1 MDWKSIRI
9 EQDDNLPYYMQLA
22 REIRRLILTGRI
34 PLGERIPVS
43 RELMK
48 IFKFSS
54 TTVEKGIGILV
65 EEGFLVRRP
74 RIGTFVAETLPVK
87 PRRQE
92 YSRGGLLLPE
102 YPRVRPAGCAS
113 KNSRQV

>member
-9 EQDDNLPYYMQLA
+9 EQGDSLPYYMQLA

-74 RIGTFVAETLPVK
+74 RIGTFVAETSCERGNRYLDRALLVK
-87 PRRQE
+87 TFE
-92 YSRGGLLLPE
+92 VSDTAFFAGNGGSN
-102 YPRVRPAGCAS
+102 G
-113 KNSRQV
+113 

>member
-34 PLGERIPVS
+34 QLGERIPVS

-65 EEGFLVRRP
+65 EEGFLVRRRAVGNAQP
-74 RIGTFVAETLPVK
+74 DGTFELMVLRSEAVEAQKYILDNN
-87 PRRQE
+87 
-92 YSRGGLLLPE
+92 L
-102 YPRVRPAGCAS
+102 
-113 KNSRQV
+113 

>member
-34 PLGERIPVS
+34 QLGERIPVS

-102 YPRVRPAGCAS
+102 YPRERPAGCAS